1 MNRIDRWSRIRIE
14 NTVDDEYRNRGK
26 IALFSKVDC
35 NVKLPKTSRITGN
48 CDYVTSTYFGVKN
61 VATAPADAVHMVP
74 PHSLVVMVETMPSIS
89 SCTRQLLA
97 QMLAMDNRDWQT
109 PKSETL

>member
-1 MNRIDRWSRIRIE
+1 MYIDLFLTNAISLA
-14 NTVDDEYRNRGK
+14 TKYRNGGK

-48 CDYVTSTYFGVKN
+48 CDYVTSAYFGVKY
-61 VATAPADAVHMVP
+61 VATAPADAVFMVP

-97 QMLAMDNRDWQT
+97 QMMAMDNRDW
-109 PKSETL
+109 